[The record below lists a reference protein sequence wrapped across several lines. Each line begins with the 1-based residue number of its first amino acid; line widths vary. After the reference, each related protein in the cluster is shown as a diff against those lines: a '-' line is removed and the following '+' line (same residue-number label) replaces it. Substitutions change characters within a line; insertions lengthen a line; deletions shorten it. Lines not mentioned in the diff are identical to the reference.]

1 MPAENHRL
9 GFTIS
14 ELMIVVVILAILAS
28 GASFTVQTMVG
39 RIRLNNAAEEV
50 RGLLV
55 TARTYA
61 RSEAVRCGV
70 HFDKGSNQAQV
81 FLDISTG
88 PSGGGKY
95 DAGDTPHGAP
105 AILPSGV
112 VYDNKTDKNHNV
124 LFGPH
129 KRAIVFFGTGS
140 ADSAAVDGNVVV
152 LENEGSGEKRHIRVE
167 PLTGKVTVE

>member
-1 MPAENHRL
+1 MPAEKYHF

-39 RIRLNNAAEEV
+39 RIRLNNSAEEV
-50 RGLLV
+50 RSLLV

-61 RSEAVRCGV
+61 RSEASRCGV
-70 HFDKGSNQAQV
+70 HFDKDAQQARM
-81 FLDISTG
+81 FLDVSRTG
-88 PSGGGKY
+88 GNSGKY
-95 DAGDTPHGAP
+95 DAGDAWYRAP
-105 AILPSGV
+105 IFLPPGV
-112 VYDNKTDKNHNV
+112 VFDFKSDKNNNV

-129 KRAIVFFGTGS
+129 KRAIVFLGTGS
-140 ADSAAVDGNVVV
+140 ADSAAVDGSLVV
-152 LENEGSGEKRHIRVE
+152 LENEGSGEKRFIRVE